1 MKAKKLDPK
10 TLFECF
16 DFNKDGNLDIKEITE
31 SLKCL
36 ELNYSNDQIETI
48 FKALDTDNS
57 GGISIEELTNALK

>member
-16 DFNKDGNLDIKEITE
+16 DINKDGNLDIKEISE

-36 ELNYSNDQIETI
+36 ELNYTTE
-48 FKALDTDNS
+48 
-57 GGISIEELTNALK
+57 

>member
-36 ELNYSNDQIETI
+36 ELSYSND
-48 FKALDTDNS
+48 
-57 GGISIEELTNALK
+57 